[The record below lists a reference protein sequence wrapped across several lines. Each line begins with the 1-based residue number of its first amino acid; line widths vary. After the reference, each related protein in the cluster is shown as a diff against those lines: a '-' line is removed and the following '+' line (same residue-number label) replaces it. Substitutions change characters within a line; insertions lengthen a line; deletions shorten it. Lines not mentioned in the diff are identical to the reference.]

1 MGRGN
6 AAEAALTETDPMY
19 AIETDGDLA
28 CMVASALRCAV
39 KEISARLTEIQE
51 ELDDIG
57 PTFGMQWRR
66 TELNSEKNELLDQI
80 LGLRCA
86 GA

>member
-1 MGRGN
+1 MQVTEAVN
-6 AAEAALTETDPMY
+6 LAALVDE
-19 AIETDGDLA
+19 
-28 CMVASALRCAV
+28 ALRRGAAAV
-39 KEISARLTEIQE
+39 RSRLVEIQE

-66 TELNSEKNELLDQI
+66 TELNREKNELLDQL

-86 GA
+86 SA

>member
-1 MGRGN
+1 MH
-6 AAEAALTETDPMY
+6 ATAMV
-19 AIETDGDLA
+19 DLA
-28 CMVASALRCAV
+28 AQVSDALKRGMTEV
-39 KEISARLTEIQE
+39 TARLVEVQA

-66 TELNSEKNELLDQI
+66 NELNREKDELLDQL

-86 GA
+86 RA

>member
-1 MGRGN
+1 
-6 AAEAALTETDPMY
+6 MY
-19 AIETDGDLA
+19 AIETGTELADL
-28 CMVASALRCAV
+28 VAGALRRAV
-39 KEISARLTEIQE
+39 LEISVRLTEIQE

-66 TELNSEKNELLDQI
+66 TELNGEKNELLDQI

>member
-1 MGRGN
+1 
-6 AAEAALTETDPMY
+6 MY
-19 AIETDGDLA
+19 AIETDEELA
-28 CMVASALRCAV
+28 GLVVDALRRAV
-39 KEISARLTEIQE
+39 AEIGARLTEIQD

-66 TELNSEKNELLDQI
+66 TELNGEKNELLDQM